1 MKIEQ
6 LERFLV
12 VADCLNFTTAADQL
26 YVGQSTISRQI
37 AALEDELG
45 VTLLIRGPRSVE
57 LTEAGRVMQEE
68 GVKLLK
74 YIEQLKKRVQTA
86 GRGTMGTLRVTS
98 IPAYVPVLTELQDK
112 TTEIYPNLQLEF
124 SRTSYDQIPHQL
136 DIGAIDIGL
145 TFSFWDHMDPAYE
158 RLAVAPEHF
167 SILCSK
173 RHWAAQ
179 KAETGIHIDELRD
192 QEFYFGR
199 DGLHLCMH
207 PQDFENSVVTA
218 ATRSPF
224 ASLEDM
230 LMQLNVS
237 SGVAALP
244 SVVANTIH
252 DNLAV
257 VPLADPE
264 FNCELILLWR
274 KDNKSPALARF
285 LEVVHRYLNE
295 KTE

>member
-1 MKIEQ
+1 MNVLRSHRSI
-6 LERFLV
+6 LASFAV
-12 VADCLNFTTAADQL
+12 S
-26 YVGQSTISRQI
+26 GI
-37 AALEDELG
+37 
-45 VTLLIRGPRSVE
+45 GPR
-57 LTEAGRVMQEE
+57 RRR
-68 GVKLLK
+68 
-74 YIEQLKKRVQTA
+74 KRA
-86 GRGTMGTLRVTS
+86 FTLMS
-98 IPAYVPVLTELQDK
+98 
-112 TTEIYPNLQLEF
+112 
-124 SRTSYDQIPHQL
+124 
-136 DIGAIDIGL
+136 
-145 TFSFWDHMDPAYE
+145 W
-158 RLAVAPEHF
+158 
-167 SILCSK
+167 
-173 RHWAAQ
+173 
-179 KAETGIHIDELRD
+179 RD

-218 ATRSPF
+218 STRSPF

>member
-1 MKIEQ
+1 M
-6 LERFLV
+6 
-12 VADCLNFTTAADQL
+12 
-26 YVGQSTISRQI
+26 
-37 AALEDELG
+37 
-45 VTLLIRGPRSVE
+45 
-57 LTEAGRVMQEE
+57 
-68 GVKLLK
+68 
-74 YIEQLKKRVQTA
+74 
-86 GRGTMGTLRVTS
+86 LR
-98 IPAYVPVLTELQDK
+98 
-112 TTEIYPNLQLEF
+112 
-124 SRTSYDQIPHQL
+124 
-136 DIGAIDIGL
+136 
-145 TFSFWDHMDPAYE
+145 
-158 RLAVAPEHF
+158 
-167 SILCSK
+167 CSK

-199 DGLHLCMH
+199 DGLHLCVH

-218 ATRSPF
+218 ASRSPF

-295 KTE
+295 KAE

>member
-179 KAETGIHIDELRD
+179 KAETGIHIDEL
-192 QEFYFGR
+192 
-199 DGLHLCMH
+199 CVH

-295 KTE
+295 KAE